1 MDVELGR
8 IVNVKDG
15 HAIHQVPHVVDQIQH
30 PLVQRRV
37 VVRDEGTI
45 EYLLPFHNYIT

>member
-1 MDVELGR
+1 MDVELCR

-15 HAIHQVPHVVDQIQH
+15 HAIHQVLHAVDQVQH
-30 PLVQRRV
+30 LLVQRRV
-37 VVRDEGTI
+37 VVRDEGAI